1 MNTRNLIASTMLVAG
16 ASLAV
21 CASAQ
26 EVTRAQVRQ
35 ELIEAQHNGLNFVT
49 DASYPDVSPSLASQ
63 AAWYKQQNGG
73 GMGAAM
79 TGMSESGRGK
89 LQTSPSGSPAC
100 VGPASFC
107 NIYSGS

>member
-1 MNTRNLIASTMLVAG
+1 
-16 ASLAV
+16 
-21 CASAQ
+21 
-26 EVTRAQVRQ
+26 
-35 ELIEAQHNGLNFVT
+35 
-49 DASYPDVSPSLASQ
+49 
-63 AAWYKQQNGG
+63 
-73 GMGAAM
+73 MGAAM